1 MVLLPLSLFF
11 PIHGSSQALGLDLVE
26 LNGQRHGK
34 VAVSTALKLELFWPL
49 FIPQGFTVS
58 GFNCNQKSTLAP
70 EVSTNWLSAS
80 NSAKFSITLE
90 RAVNHSQES
99 SILGLD
105 DPSRDRLQQHHED
118 YSRHL

>member
-58 GFNCNQKSTLAP
+58 GFNCNHKVNARTGGFHKLA
-70 EVSTNWLSAS
+70 
-80 NSAKFSITLE
+80 F
-90 RAVNHSQES
+90 
-99 SILGLD
+99 G
-105 DPSRDRLQQHHED
+105 QQQ
-118 YSRHL
+118 R